1 MRRQSGSVALER
13 HGGSAP
19 TKARPD
25 IPQTFTDRFRLRTW
39 ALPFSI
45 GIATCVFGS
54 AFGLYVYYR
63 SHFDVVPIT
72 NRNRM
77 IWYDSDFDEEIGF
90 PVAEWM
96 LNSEGKPMLGP
107 DDPVAKAVHGVMSR
121 LTQVEF
127 APRFEHKDVCFRR
140 HG

>member
-1 MRRQSGSVALER
+1 
-13 HGGSAP
+13 
-19 TKARPD
+19 
-25 IPQTFTDRFRLRTW
+25 
-39 ALPFSI
+39 
-45 GIATCVFGS
+45 
-54 AFGLYVYYR
+54 
-63 SHFDVVPIT
+63 VVPIT